1 MTVDRSKKIVACLL
15 MSVQS
20 THAILFNYRKEKL
33 LTCTSLKVPSIEM
46 ISIHPLH
53 QKSVILMGKNYI
65 RLWELHSQES
75 LLKEQQQLVPLKIEK
90 ENRFYD
96 LSWQNAAQ
104 TKNPLLFVLTNKNK
118 VLIIQ
123 GDSLVSTIELGE
135 KE

>member
-1 MTVDRSKKIVACLL
+1 MIACLL

-33 LTCTSLKVPSIEM
+33 LTCTSLKVPSIES

-65 RLWELHSQES
+65 RLWELHSQEGVI
-75 LLKEQQQLVPLKIEK
+75 KEQQQLVPLKIEK

-96 LSWQNAAQ
+96 LSWQNNS
-104 TKNPLLFVLTNKNK
+104 KNPLLFVLTNKNK

-123 GDSLVSTIELGE
+123 GDALVHTINLA
-135 KE
+135 